1 MEDRL
6 RILRLIEAGE
16 ISVEEGARRLE
27 AGGGTSAASERPAS
41 AGARPAWVRWA
52 WQAVFWTGVGLMVGG
67 GLLVS
72 AAFARELA
80 SGWRVLGWVLLA
92 SGVLWT
98 MLGWWLRR
106 APWLSLRVRQSDGPT
121 IALGLPVP
129 LGLAAWGVRV
139 ARPFVPRLAETGI
152 EEMILALEDEMYEGG
167 PILVEVDEGVGGER
181 VHVCLG

>member
-1 MEDRL
+1 MQSSGPTRKRHGL
-6 RILRLIEAGE
+6 
-16 ISVEEGARRLE
+16 
-27 AGGGTSAASERPAS
+27 T
-41 AGARPAWVRWA
+41 
-52 WQAVFWTGVGLMVGG
+52 QAQVVIVVVLAVITCLVFGI
-67 GLLVS
+67 
-72 AAFARELA
+72 
-80 SGWRVLGWVLLA
+80 LGWVLLA

-98 MLGWWLRR
+98 MLGWWLRW
-106 APWLSLRVRQSDGPT
+106 APWLSLRVRQSEGPT

-129 LGLAAWGVRV
+129 LGLTAWGVRV